1 MEKRSVRHNLFRI
14 ILAIVFICFGIIA
27 LGNNIGWWDIDDLF
41 LTWWPLILILLGFIT
56 IFAPGGSWGGGVF
69 LIILGIVLLL
79 HTHGI
84 YDISD
89 LIWPA
94 MLILVGF
101 LVWPKKHSAP
111 KPCPP
116 GGEPRDTGED
126 HTFNINTLFQSQ
138 RETIIDK
145 QLSGGHGTAVFGN
158 LELDLRQSVPR
169 TGAYME
175 ISAVFGKV
183 RLSVPQNWNITKHG
197 GPVFGSIDDRRRQSA
212 ETAYTHPVTIEMN
225 AVFGNVELTD

>member
-1 MEKRSVRHNLFRI
+1 MEKRAVRHNLFRV

-56 IFAPGGSWGGGVF
+56 IFAPGGSWGGGIF
-69 LIILGIVLLL
+69 LVVLGIVMLL

-101 LVWPKKHSAP
+101 LVWPRKKQRQ

-116 GGEPRDTGED
+116 EEEGHEAGED
-126 HTFNINTLFQSQ
+126 HTFNINTLFQGH
-138 RETIIDK
+138 REVINDK
-145 QLSGGHGTAVFGN
+145 QLAGGHGTAVFGN
-158 LELDLRQSVPR
+158 LDIDLRQAVPK
-169 TGAYME
+169 TGAYIE
-175 ISAVFGKV
+175 LSAVFGKV
-183 RLSVPQNWNITKHG
+183 RLSVPTNWNVTKHG
-197 GPVFGSIDDRRRQSA
+197 GPVFGKIDDLRKQGTESA
-212 ETAYTHPVTIEMN
+212 YSYPVTIEMN
-225 AVFGNVELTD
+225 AVFGNVELAD